1 MKPTIRPT
9 PKQHKAWEALD
20 PKEKDIIFVFFGG
33 GRGGG
38 KSWLGCEWL
47 LTNCYFFPGS
57 RWFIGRNELKRLMN
71 TTFVTWQKVCKYHD
85 IPHDDWSLNGQYNYI
100 EFKNGSRIDLLD
112 VSYKPS
118 DPDYERFGSSEYTGG
133 WGEEVGEWH
142 FKAFDY
148 LKGSVGRHKNREY
161 SIPPKMLCTLNPTK
175 DWPYRLVYKPRKEGK
190 LPKEYI
196 FIQSL
201 YRDNPHTARDYEKML
216 SAIDSTAT
224 RQRLM
229 FGNWEYDDSGDALM
243 EYDNILDIFTNT
255 IVLNREAYL
264 TVDAARMGKDKIIY
278 SFWRG
283 WDLYRLETRTKQK
296 LNKTGEQIRDLSSTE
311 GVPRSHIIIDEDGVG
326 AGIIDHLEGVKG
338 FVANHTPFKQKNK
351 SHENYKTLKDQC
363 AWHLASKVNQHEVC
377 ISADIDEDIKQEIVA
392 DLEQIRDS
400 DIYADAKKSLISKI
414 EIREILSRSPDV
426 GDTMIMRSWFDVSKA
441 NAEHGREARVFT
453 PSYYQRDIDNLSP
466 QRNVARTL

>member
-9 PKQHKAWEALD
+9 HKQHLAWEALD

-47 LTNCYFFPGS
+47 LTNAYFFPGS

-71 TTFVTWQKVCKYHD
+71 TTYITWIKVCKYHN
-85 IPHDDWSLNGQYNYI
+85 IPKEDWSLNGQYNYI

-148 LKGSVGRHKNREY
+148 LKGSLGRHKNIEY
-161 SIPPKMLCTLNPTK
+161 NLPPKMLCTLNPTK
-175 DWPYRLVYKPRKEGK
+175 DWPYRLVYKPHKERK

-201 YRDNPHTARDYEKML
+201 YNDNPHTAGEYEKML
-216 SAIDSTAT
+216 SAFDDKAT
-224 RQRLM
+224 KQRLM

-243 EYDNILDIFTNT
+243 AYENILDIFTNK
-255 IVLNREAYL
+255 IELSREVFL
-264 TVDAARMGKDKIIY
+264 IVDAARMGKDKIVY

-283 WDLYRLETRTKQK
+283 WDLYRIEIRRNQR
-296 LNKTGEQIRDLSSTE
+296 LNTTQEDIRELSEIE
-311 GVPRSHIIIDEDGVG
+311 GVPRSHVLIDEGGLG
-326 AGIIDHLEGVKG
+326 AGLVDNLEGVHG
-338 FVANHTPFKQKNK
+338 FVSNHSPLNK
-351 SHENYKTLKDQC
+351 ENFRSLKDQC
-363 AWHLASKVNQHEVC
+363 GWYLAAKVNQHDTCV
-377 ISADIDEDIKQEIVA
+377 SADVEETIKQEIVA
-392 DLEQIRDS
+392 DLEQIRDNDPYAETKKMLVPK
-400 DIYADAKKSLISKI
+400 DI
-414 EIREILSRSPDV
+414 IREILGRSPDV
-426 GDTMIMRSWFDVSKA
+426 GDTMIMRSWFDVNKVA
-441 NAEHGREARVFT
+441 GAYQKEARVFT
-453 PSYYQRDIDNLSP
+453 PSYYSRPPNTLDP
-466 QRNVARTL
+466 PKVARVL